1 MGAIRL
7 SLSIYLPR
15 TVTAMD
21 PNITNATVFPGDA
34 AEDVAVVG
42 AHTEAV
48 RHGWR
53 VLAILSALMGFASIS
68 TDLYLPAMPAMGQA
82 LRADAGTVE
91 WTISG
96 YLIGFSLGQLLWGPI
111 SDRHGRRL
119 PVAIGLVLFVIG
131 SAGCALAGSI
141 WAMIVWRIVQAVGAC
156 AGVVLAR
163 AMVRDLYEGDRAA
176 QMMSTLMTVMA
187 IAPLLGPIVGGQILA
202 LAGWRAIF
210 WTLVGVGLATLGALF
225 TLPETLPAGR
235 RGREPLVRALAHY
248 GELLRHRRLLG
259 YMGAGGF
266 FYGGM
271 FAYIAGT
278 PFAFITYH
286 HVPPQLYGLLFATG
300 IVGIMVTNFAN
311 SRLVTRLG
319 SDRLLLSGTSAAAL
333 AGIVLAVAAWINWG
347 GLAGLA
353 LPLFL
358 FVSPTGFIVANSIA
372 GALADF
378 PERAGGVSALVDAI
392 QYGSGIIGSAL
403 VGAFA
408 DGTPR
413 PMGWVIALS
422 GVGSL
427 LCARLLVSARHR
439 VPPDASDT
447 VSETTNSA

>member
-1 MGAIRL
+1 MTPKP
-7 SLSIYLPR
+7 PR
-15 TVTAMD
+15 T
-21 PNITNATVFPGDA
+21 NITTAPVFPGDA
-34 AEDVAVVG
+34 ADGAAVVG
-42 AHTEAV
+42 ASASARTEAV

-68 TDLYLPAMPAMGQA
+68 TDLYLPAMPAMGRA
-82 LRADAGTVE
+82 LRADAGMVE

-141 WAMIVWRIVQAVGAC
+141 WAMIGWRVVQAVGAC

-187 IAPLLGPIVGGQILA
+187 IAPLLGPILGGQILA

-210 WTLVGVGLATLGALF
+210 WTLVAVGLATLAALF

-235 RGREPLVRALAHY
+235 RGREPLHRALTRY

-278 PFAFITYH
+278 PFAYITYH
-286 HVPPQLYGLLFATG
+286 HVPPQLYGLLFGTG
-300 IVGIMVTNFAN
+300 IVGIMATNFTN

-319 SDRLLLSGTSAAAL
+319 SDRLLLWGTGAAAL
-333 AGIVLAVAAWINWG
+333 SGIVLAVAAWINLG

-358 FVSPTGFIVANSIA
+358 FVSPAGFIVANSIA

-378 PERAGGVSALVDAI
+378 PERAGAVSALVGAI

-413 PMGWVIALS
+413 PMGWVIALA
-422 GVGSL
+422 GIGSL
-427 LCARLLVSARHR
+427 LSARLLVSARHR
-439 VPPDASDT
+439 VPHDASDT
-447 VSETTNSA
+447 VSETTNRA